1 MTTRKQSTLFYR
13 AKQSLV
19 LLFSFGALMA
29 CQAQTTAD
37 ELDPSKY
44 QTVTSEFAV
53 STGDKIEVAELFWF
67 KCGHCYALEP
77 TLKKWAEGK
86 PDNAE
91 LVKVPAIFSARWE
104 FEAQAFYAMQA
115 LNAPQEAYDAY
126 FHRIHVQK
134 KYINNVSALT
144 EFLSE
149 YGFAADQVESAFN
162 SFAVD
167 TNMRNAKKISIA
179 SGATGVPAII
189 VDGKYLTS
197 VTHAGSTQEMFKVV
211 DQLVKKAAAER

>member
-1 MTTRKQSTLFYR
+1 
-13 AKQSLV
+13 
-19 LLFSFGALMA
+19 MA
-29 CQAQTTAD
+29 CQAQTTAQ

-67 KCGHCYALEP
+67 KCGHCFALEP
-77 TLKKWAEGK
+77 TLKKWSEAK
-86 PDNAE
+86 SDNAE
-91 LVKVPAIFSARWE
+91 LVKIPAIFSARWE
-104 FEAQAFYAMQA
+104 FEAQAFYTMQS
-115 LNAPQEAYDAY
+115 LNAPEAAYDAY
-126 FHRIHVQK
+126 FNRIHVQR
-134 KYINNVSALT
+134 KYINDVAALA
-144 EFLSE
+144 EFLGE
-149 YGFAADQVESAFN
+149 YGLATDQVKSAFD

-167 TNMRNAKKISIA
+167 TNMRNAKKISLA

-211 DQLVKKAAAER
+211 DQLIEKAAAER